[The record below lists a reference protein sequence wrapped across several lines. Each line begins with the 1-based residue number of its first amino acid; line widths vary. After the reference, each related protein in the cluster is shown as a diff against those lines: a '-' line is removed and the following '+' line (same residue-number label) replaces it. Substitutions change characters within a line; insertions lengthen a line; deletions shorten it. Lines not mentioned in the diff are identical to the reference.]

1 MNKYFAVE
9 NKNFKS
15 IQDTLKDM
23 EYNNLTF
30 YKLNF
35 AVLYENTITREDYA
49 FIKLKFDV
57 IEPTI
62 QQLQTENRLHKL
74 GIIPDEYPDIN

>member
-1 MNKYFAVE
+1 MNKYFAVATKDFE
-9 NKNFKS
+9 PM
-15 IQDTLKDM
+15 QATLTTM
-23 EYNNLTF
+23 GYNNLTF

-49 FIKLKFDV
+49 FIKLKFEV

-74 GIIPDEYPDIN
+74 GIIPDEYPI

>member
-1 MNKYFAVE
+1 MNKYFAVATE
-9 NKNFKS
+9 DFES
-15 IQDTLKDM
+15 IQSTLKDM
-23 EYNNLTF
+23 EYTNLT
-30 YKLNF
+30 YYVLNF

-49 FIKLKFDV
+49 FIKLKFEV

-74 GIIPDEYPDIN
+74 SIIPDEYPI

>member
-1 MNKYFAVE
+1 MNKYFAVATE
-9 NKNFKS
+9 DFES
-15 IQDTLKDM
+15 IQSTLKDM
-23 EYNNLTF
+23 EYNNLT
-30 YKLNF
+30 YYVLNF

-49 FIKLKFDV
+49 FIKLKFEV

-74 GIIPDEYPDIN
+74 GIIPDEYPI

>member
-1 MNKYFAVE
+1 MKYFAVATE
-9 NKNFKS
+9 DFES
-15 IQDTLKDM
+15 IQSTLKDM
-23 EYNNLTF
+23 EYNNLTH

-49 FIKLKFDV
+49 FIKLKFEV

-74 GIIPDEYPDIN
+74 GIIPDEYPI

>member
-1 MNKYFAVE
+1 MNPCKPHSQTWATITYFA
-9 NKNFKS
+9 
-15 IQDTLKDM
+15 T
-23 EYNNLTF
+23 
-30 YKLNF
+30 
-35 AVLYENTITREDYA
+35 LYENTITREDYA

-57 IEPTI
+57 IEPTM